1 MLEGIEISEGE
12 EREDFVGF
20 KVNPKFIAYPKDEED
35 VVKIVNYARET
46 KTPIVVWG
54 AGTSLSGHLMCEGCI
69 LVDMSKYMNKILEIN
84 DIDWY
89 ARVQPGVNLGYLQEK
104 LEEKGFFFPPDPGS
118 FFLCTVGGATANN
131 SGGMR
136 GVKYGSFSEWV
147 LALKVVLP
155 NGKIVKIGEPLR
167 KNRAGYDLVH
177 LFVGSEGTLG
187 IITEIWLRIIPLPK
201 RKTYTVLAYMNSLED
216 TAEVIMEL
224 RRRKILPEI
233 AEYIDLEV
241 IKALNKHLNA
251 NLKESEGGLLIISI
265 KEDYLEDLKSILKGK
280 EYKIAEGEEAEK
292 IISIRAQSAIALR
305 AESKYMF
312 VEDIIVPVSKL
323 IEAIKRLKEIERK
336 YNIKMPVISHIGDGN
351 LHPNIILDDPSKAE
365 VIFEEVAKLAID
377 LGGSISA
384 EHGIGIQKARLLAE
398 QIVKHNGED
407 VLKIMK
413 GIKDL
418 IDPYG
423 IMNPNK
429 YVELAYKIWEKK

>member
-12 EREDFVGF
+12 REDFLGF
-20 KVNPKFIAYPKDEED
+20 KIKPKFIAYPKDEEE
-35 VVKIVNYARET
+35 VVRIVNYARET

-69 LVDMSKYMNKILEIN
+69 LVDVSKYMNKILEIN

-89 ARVQPGVNLGYLQEK
+89 ARVQPGVNLGYLQRK
-104 LEEKGFFFPPDPGS
+104 LEEQGFYFPPDPGS
-118 FFLCTVGGATANN
+118 YLLCTVGGAVANGA
-131 SGGMR
+131 GGMR
-136 GVKYGSFSEWV
+136 GVKYGSISEWV

-187 IITEIWLRIIPLPK
+187 IITEIWLRIIPKPK

-216 TAEVIMEL
+216 TAEVIKEL
-224 RRRKILPEI
+224 RKRKIMPEL
-233 AEYIDLEV
+233 AEYMDLEV

-251 NLKESEGGLLIISI
+251 NLKESEGGALLITVE
-265 KEDYLEDLKSILKGK
+265 EDYLEDLKSVLGER

-292 IISIRAQSAIALR
+292 LRYIRSQSAVALR
-305 AESKYMF
+305 AESKHLF
-312 VEDIIVPVSKL
+312 AEDIIVPVSKL
-323 IEAIKRLKEIERK
+323 VEAIKRLKEIERK
-336 YNIKMPVISHIGDGN
+336 YNIKMPVMAHIGDGN
-351 LHPNIILDDPSKAE
+351 LHPNIMLNDLSKAE
-365 VIFEEVAKLAID
+365 AIFEEVARLAIELD
-377 LGGSISA
+377 GSITA
-384 EHGIGIQKARLLAE
+384 EHGIGVQKAKLLAE

-418 IDPYG
+418 IDPYD

-429 YVELAYKIWEKK
+429 YVELAYKLWEKK

>member
-12 EREDFVGF
+12 REDFLGF
-20 KVNPKFIAYPKDEED
+20 KIKPKFIAYPKDEEE
-35 VVKIVNYARET
+35 VVRIVNYARET

-54 AGTSLSGHLMCEGCI
+54 AGTSLSGHLTCEGCI
-69 LVDMSKYMNKILEIN
+69 LVDVSKYMNKILEIN

-89 ARVQPGVNLGYLQEK
+89 ARVQAGVNLDSLNKK
-104 LEEKGFFFPPDPGS
+104 LEEKGFFFPPDPAS
-118 FFLCTVGGATANN
+118 SFLCTVGGATANS

-136 GVKYGSFSEWV
+136 GVKYGTFRDWV

-155 NGKIVKIGEPLR
+155 NGKIVKIGEPLM
-167 KNRAGYDLVH
+167 KNRGGYDLVH

-187 IITEIWLRIIPLPK
+187 VITEIWLRIIPLPK

-216 TAEVIMEL
+216 TAEVIREL
-224 RRRKILPEI
+224 RRRKIMPEI

-241 IKALNKHLNA
+241 IEALNKYLNA
-251 NLKESEGGLLIISI
+251 NLKESEGGLLIISVE
-265 KEDYLEDLKSILKGK
+265 EDYLDELRSILKGK
-280 EYKIAEGEEAEK
+280 EYEITEGEEAEK
-292 IISIRAQSAIALR
+292 ILSIRAQSAVALR

-351 LHPNIILDDPSKAE
+351 LHPNIMLDDPSKAE
-365 VIFEEVAKLAID
+365 TIFEEVARLAID
-377 LGGSISA
+377 LDGSISA
-384 EHGIGIQKARLLAE
+384 EHGIGVQKAKLLAE

-418 IDPYG
+418 IDPYD

-429 YVELAYKIWEKK
+429 YVELAYKLWEKK